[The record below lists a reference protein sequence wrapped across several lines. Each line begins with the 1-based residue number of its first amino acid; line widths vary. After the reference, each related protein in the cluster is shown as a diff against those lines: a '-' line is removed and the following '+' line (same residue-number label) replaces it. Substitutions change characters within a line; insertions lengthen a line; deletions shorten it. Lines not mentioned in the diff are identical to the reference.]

1 MYEFYFEKL
10 EVWKNA
16 RNFVKDIY
24 VMTEYFPDA
33 EKFGL
38 TSQIR
43 RATVSITANIA
54 EGFSRK
60 TRTEKARF
68 INISYSSAWEVI
80 NLLILSSDL
89 KLIKEDEYL
98 ELRKKLE
105 HITNQLNALYKT
117 LKSDQSS

>member
-24 VMTEYFPDA
+24 VTTESFPNS

-38 TSQIR
+38 TSQVR
-43 RATVSITANIA
+43 RATVSITSNIA

-60 TRTEKARF
+60 TQKEKARF
-68 INISYSSAWEVI
+68 INIAYSSAWEVI

-89 KLIKEDEYL
+89 EFIKEDKYL
-98 ELRKKLE
+98 DLRKKAE

-117 LKSDQSS
+117 LKAD

>member
-16 RNFVKDIY
+16 RHFVKDIY
-24 VMTEYFPDA
+24 LTTESFPNS

-60 TRTEKARF
+60 TITEKARF
-68 INISYSSAWEVI
+68 INIAYSSAWEVI
-80 NLLILSSDL
+80 NLLILSLDL
-89 KLIKEDEYL
+89 EFMKEDKYL
-98 ELRKKLE
+98 DLRKKAE

-117 LKSDQSS
+117 LKSH

>member
-1 MYEFYFEKL
+1 M
-10 EVWKNA
+10 
-16 RNFVKDIY
+16 KDIY
-24 VMTEYFPDA
+24 LTTESFPNA

-43 RATVSITANIA
+43 RATISITANIA

-60 TRTEKARF
+60 TKTEKARF
-68 INISYSSAWEVI
+68 INIVYSSAWEVL

-89 KLIKEDEYL
+89 EFIKEDKYL
-98 ELRKKLE
+98 DLRKKAE

-117 LKSDQSS
+117 LKTDQAS